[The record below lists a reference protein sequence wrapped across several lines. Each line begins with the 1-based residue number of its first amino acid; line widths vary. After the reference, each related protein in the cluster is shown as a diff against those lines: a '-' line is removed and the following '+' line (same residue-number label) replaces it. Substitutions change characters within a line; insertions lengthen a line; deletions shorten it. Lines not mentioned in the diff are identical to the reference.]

1 MTVSRRLVDLF
12 MFKKRKN
19 NLKDRC
25 SFVVY
30 DILYYGGVVEKIM
43 SLVCDHIAEYSRLKK
58 KKKGSKGQ
66 DFQCHAFFLALRI
79 SDLCQQREKCFALK
93 VRKINLRLYCG
104 FLLWIPC
111 IFWPTTQVF
120 KFDEQIWNKE
130 RAEGYE
136 RLKVP
141 TQSTSSTEQG
151 RSLHL
156 SQYSTCAYYELQGW
170 NWHVNTFSKR
180 RNV

>member
-58 KKKGSKGQ
+58 KKGSKGQ
-66 DFQCHAFFLALRI
+66 KAFNAMPF
-79 SDLCQQREKCFALK
+79 F
-93 VRKINLRLYCG
+93 
-104 FLLWIPC
+104 
-111 IFWPTTQVF
+111 
-120 KFDEQIWNKE
+120 
-130 RAEGYE
+130 
-136 RLKVP
+136 
-141 TQSTSSTEQG
+141 
-151 RSLHL
+151 
-156 SQYSTCAYYELQGW
+156 
-170 NWHVNTFSKR
+170 
-180 RNV
+180 